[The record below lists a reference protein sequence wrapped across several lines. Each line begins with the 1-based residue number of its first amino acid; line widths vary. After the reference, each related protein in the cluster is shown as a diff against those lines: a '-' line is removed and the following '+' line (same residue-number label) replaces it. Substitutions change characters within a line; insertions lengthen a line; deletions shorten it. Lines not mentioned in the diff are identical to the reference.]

1 MFVKNIHGKE
11 AVNQLAEAIG
21 CQAGEAIKGVGFG
34 RPGLVG
40 NTFPIKEQL
49 KASGAKFD
57 AENKAWTF
65 ESWTDLEAAIKT
77 IKGE

>member
-1 MFVKNIHGKE
+1 MFIKNVHGKE
-11 AVNQLAEAIG
+11 SINQLAESIG
-21 CQAGEAIKGVGFG
+21 CQAGESVKGAGYG

-49 KASGAKFD
+49 KAAGAKFD

-65 ESWTDLEAAIKT
+65 ESWDALESAIKSV
-77 IKGE
+77 KGE